1 VPDTEFAPA
10 CLVIQHV
17 EPEGP
22 AVLGDVLVST
32 GVRLKMCRVFNGDPV
47 PADCEGLSGLVVMGG
62 PMSATSDRDFPT
74 RRAELRL
81 VGQALELGLPILG
94 ICLGA
99 QLLALAAGGQVF
111 AGAQGPEIGW
121 GDVELTPDAAD
132 DGLLTD
138 LPGRLRV
145 LHWHG
150 DTFDLPPG
158 AQRLAGSAVYPQQAF
173 RVGTCAWGLQ
183 FHLEVDAATVAGFAG
198 AFAGEVE
205 ASAAGVDVAAIVRDA
220 GGALASLAPA
230 RNLVLRRFADL
241 VSRVSMT
248 PTHDFEATSDK
259 FSLAQ
264 LLEVRVRTR
273 EALHAIAERITPGM
287 VEEDATAMA
296 RDLLG
301 TMEMRKGWHRV
312 IVRFG
317 VNTTKDFAA
326 TSEPEVT
333 LRENDIF
340 FIDIGPNYQGCEGDA
355 GETFVFGDNPEH
367 HRIKRDVR
375 ELWDEVR
382 DVWFKDGQTG
392 IELYD
397 YATRATEARGWKL
410 NLDLSG
416 HRLSD
421 FPHKAIY
428 DGPLATVDFHPSP
441 NLWVLEMAIVDP
453 QGAFGA
459 FYEDLLLPDQSFPS
473 K

>member
-1 VPDTEFAPA
+1 VPEAESAPA

-22 AVLGDVLVST
+22 SVLGDVLVST
-32 GVRLKMCRVFNGDPV
+32 GLRLQMCRVFAGDAV
-47 PADCEGLSGLVVMGG
+47 PADCDGLAGLVVMGG
-62 PMSATSDRDFPT
+62 PMSATSDRGFPT
-74 RRAELRL
+74 RQAELRL
-81 VGQALELGLPILG
+81 LEQALEIELPVLG

-99 QLLALAAGGQVF
+99 QLLALAAGGRVF
-111 AGAQGPEIGW
+111 EGTQGPEIGW
-121 GDVELTPDAAD
+121 GDVELTPDAVD
-132 DGLLTD
+132 DALLAD
-138 LPGRLRV
+138 LPERLRV

-150 DTFDLPPG
+150 DTFELPPG
-158 AQRLAGSAVYPQQAF
+158 AQRLAGSALYPEQAF

-183 FHLEVDAATVAGFAG
+183 FHLEVDAATVEGFAG
-198 AFAGEVE
+198 AFKAEAEAG
-205 ASAAGVDVAAIVRDA
+205 AAAVDVAAIVRDA
-220 GGALASLAPA
+220 GSALAALSPA

-241 VSRVSMT
+241 VSMT
-248 PTHDFEATSDK
+248 TTHDFEATSEK

-273 EALHAIAERITPGM
+273 NALHAIAERITPGM

-312 IVRFG
+312 IIRFG

-333 LRENDIF
+333 LGENDIF
-340 FIDIGPNYQGCEGDA
+340 FIDIGPNYQDCEGDA
-355 GETFVFGDNPEH
+355 GDTFVFGDNPEH

-382 DVWFKDGQTG
+382 DVWFQDGKTG

-397 YATRATEARGWKL
+397 YATQATEARGWKL

-473 K
+473 E